1 MAKEFTFGI
10 TPGFEYLLDEFEN
23 QFTLIHIQNMLET
36 AMEYFDKSYFIS
48 FKPNILTTLVTD
60 GNDNILQDISLCI
73 LQEICIIN
81 EESKTAIVIVAML
94 PREY

>member
-10 TPGFEYLLDEFEN
+10 TPGIEYLLDEFEN

-48 FKPNILTTLVTD
+48 FKPNKLTTLVTD
-60 GNDNILQDISLCI
+60 VNDNILQDIPLCI
-73 LQEICIIN
+73 PQENWIIK
-81 EESKTAIVIVAML
+81 EESKTAIVIDAIL

>member
-10 TPGFEYLLDEFEN
+10 TTGIEYLLDEFEN
-23 QFTLIHIQNMLET
+23 QFTLIHTQKMHET
-36 AMEYFDKSYFIS
+36 GMEYFNKSYFIS
-48 FKPNILTTLVTD
+48 FKHNKLTTLVTD
-60 GNDNILQDISLCI
+60 GNDNILQDISLWI
-73 LQEICIIN
+73 HQEIWIIK

>member
-10 TPGFEYLLDEFEN
+10 TPGIEYLLDEFEN

-36 AMEYFDKSYFIS
+36 AVEHFDKSNFIS
-48 FKPNILTTLVTD
+48 FKPNKLTTLVTD
-60 GNDNILQDISLCI
+60 GNNNI
-73 LQEICIIN
+73 LQEIPLWIPQDIWMIK